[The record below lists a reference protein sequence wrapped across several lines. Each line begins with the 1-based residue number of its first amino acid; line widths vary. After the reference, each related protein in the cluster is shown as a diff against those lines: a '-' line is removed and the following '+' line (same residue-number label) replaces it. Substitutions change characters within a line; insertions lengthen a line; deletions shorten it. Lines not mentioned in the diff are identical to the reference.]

1 MKGDNRQK
9 REGVRSMGCGVW
21 GVGCGV
27 RSMDYG
33 LWTMDYG
40 LWAELVTCRWGLPL
54 LPPLSQPSVWS
65 VLMLPEQTACD
76 NDSRCRS
83 LKPSVGMC

>member
-1 MKGDNRQK
+1 MMGGRVKGDNRQK
-9 REGVRSMGCGVW
+9 REGVRSMGYGVW
-21 GVGCGV
+21 GVEYGV

-54 LPPLSQPSVWS
+54 LPPLSQPSV
-65 VLMLPEQTACD
+65 
-76 NDSRCRS
+76 
-83 LKPSVGMC
+83 